1 MSEYEYEKVENLK
14 AWEIV
19 KLHEEGTNIYTGKFD
34 HLRLGSI
41 TNIDA
46 LVMAMECGSLYVRKE
61 IPWWEG
67 CEGSV
72 IMIKAEDEWVPAIFH
87 KYSHRSKLFHC
98 DHNLSHEARP
108 LTTAER
114 DAIKVKD

>member
-72 IMIKAEDEWVPAIFH
+72 IMIKVKYGWIPAMFR
-87 KYSHRSKLFHC
+87 KYSNMSNSFQC
-98 DHNLSHEARP
+98 DHISSHEARP

-114 DAIKVKD
+114 DEIKVQD